1 MRPEYSCIVIV
12 ALAWGGY
19 PLIARA
25 SGIGGALGALILTLS
40 ALLPIV
46 AITWWQGIAM
56 RPAIPEIIKLVIAGI
71 MMGIG
76 TTAFNFVAN
85 SRQLDAS
92 VSIPIIDTAMLLVSV
107 IAAVIF
113 FAEPVTM
120 RKLLGMGLLVAGI
133 VVLRPE

>member
-1 MRPEYSCIVIV
+1 MKPEYSCIAIV

-19 PLIARA
+19 PLIARS
-25 SGIGGALGALILTLS
+25 SGIGGGLGALILTLS
-40 ALLPIV
+40 ALLPIG
-46 AITWWQGIAM
+46 AITLWQGVTT
-56 RPAIPEIIKLVIAGI
+56 RPAAPEIIKLVIAGTI
-71 MMGIG
+71 MGIG

-92 VSIPIIDTAMLLVSV
+92 VSIPIVDTAMLLVSV
-107 IAAVIF
+107 IAAILF

-120 RKLLGMGLLVAGI
+120 RKLVGMGLLIAGI

>member
-46 AITWWQGIAM
+46 VITWWQGIAM
-56 RPAIPEIIKLVIAGI
+56 RPAMPEIIKLVIAGI
-71 MMGIG
+71 LMGIG